1 MENIRWR
8 GHKWQISV
16 YINLFQKP
24 QINSVLTYHRETEG
38 LAIGIC
44 IRKYWEHTQ
53 ESPITVLSEKSVS
66 LSHQY
71 ILMVGG
77 KKKKK
82 KKLNSV
88 CTSNSRNL
96 FPNMWGKVPR
106 SIQALCSSCRKS
118 QQTCD
123 HSHLRTAATYM
134 LNMVHGSLAFF
145 LFQLLDTIYKNTYL
159 KTKSLVFRS
168 RGFMASFSEKKRACL
183 SWTEIMVT
191 LLREGDAN
199 RTKA

>member
-24 QINSVLTYHRETEG
+24 QMNYVLTYHRETEG

-44 IRKYWEHTQ
+44 IRKYWEHAQ
-53 ESPITVLSEKSVS
+53 ESPITVLSGKSVS

-71 ILMVGG
+71 ILMGG
-77 KKKKK
+77 RGREV
-82 KKLNSV
+82 NSV

-96 FPNMWGKVPR
+96 FPNMWGKAPR
-106 SIQALCSSCRKS
+106 SIQALCISCRKS

-123 HSHLRTAATYM
+123 RSHLRTAATYM

-168 RGFMASFSEKKRACL
+168 RGFMASFSEKKGSVSA
-183 SWTEIMVT
+183 EQ
-191 LLREGDAN
+191 
-199 RTKA
+199 K